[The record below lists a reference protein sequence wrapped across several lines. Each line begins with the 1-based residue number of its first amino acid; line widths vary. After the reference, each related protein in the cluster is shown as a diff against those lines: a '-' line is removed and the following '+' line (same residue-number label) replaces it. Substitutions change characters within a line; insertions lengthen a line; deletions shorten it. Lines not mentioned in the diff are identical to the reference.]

1 MIESIGLLGS
11 VAGEDLVP
19 YVDEILSLFINALQ
33 DQEEGDSLVVL
44 LHRGRRE

>member
-19 YVDEILSLFINALQ
+19 FVDEIFPLFINAPQ
-33 DQEEGDSLVVL
+33 DPEEGDSLVVL